1 MPKVHFKIKNG
12 ANKFHSVYLRQQI
25 ISKNAQSLSAVKT
38 LSFCLRDL
46 RGNITAYCPFGTR
59 LTGFSGV
66 LSACGLRQKCRLR
79 VSLLRLLNAIFC
91 KLRPAIYLP
100 EYINTFLFI
109 CQVFLILSYF
119 CLIFNAYPALSGI
132 LHVPFPSRKYSMS
145 Y

>member
-1 MPKVHFKIKNG
+1 MAQCARNTNLNKKNG

-46 RGNITAYCPFGTR
+46 HGNITAYCPFGTR

-100 EYINTFLFI
+100 EYINTLLFI
-109 CQVFLILSYF
+109 CQDFFNFVLFLMPTRPYRES
-119 CLIFNAYPALSGI
+119 ALT
-132 LHVPFPSRKYSMS
+132 HSRAIQV
-145 Y
+145 